1 MSILLFFGI
10 NVCLES
16 NKINL
21 KLLNLGQISKKWLL
35 SSNGPLQFG
44 QLVLS
49 DKKSL
54 NKCAFRLLASFRKE
68 WTMNYVKLPYS
79 KIIMCIGVPSLI
91 EVCQSIFKDI

>member
-1 MSILLFFGI
+1 VQEIFPC
-10 NVCLES
+10 N

-21 KLLNLGQISKKWLL
+21 KLLNLGQLSKKWLL

-54 NKCAFRLLASFRKE
+54 NKCRNIAKTLLSWC
-68 WTMNYVKLPYS
+68 WTTIY
-79 KIIMCIGVPSLI
+79 
-91 EVCQSIFKDI
+91 

>member
-1 MSILLFFGI
+1 MRLVPC
-10 NVCLES
+10 N

-21 KLLNLGQISKKWLL
+21 KLLNLGQLSKKWLL

-54 NKCAFRLLASFRKE
+54 NKCAFKLHI
-68 WTMNYVKLPYS
+68 WT
-79 KIIMCIGVPSLI
+79 
-91 EVCQSIFKDI
+91 

>member
-1 MSILLFFGI
+1 M
-10 NVCLES
+10 ES

-35 SSNGPLQFG
+35 SSNEPLQFG

-54 NKCAFRLLASFRKE
+54 NKCAFRLLASTIFQLYHGSQLYCWWKPE
-68 WTMNYVKLPYS
+68 YPEKTTALSQVTDKLYH
-79 KIIMCIGVPSLI
+79 IMLYRVHLAK
-91 EVCQSIFKDI
+91 Q

>member
-1 MSILLFFGI
+1 MSTLLFFGI
-10 NVCLES
+10 NICMES

-54 NKCAFRLLASFRKE
+54 NKCASFL
-68 WTMNYVKLPYS
+68 N
-79 KIIMCIGVPSLI
+79 
-91 EVCQSIFKDI
+91 